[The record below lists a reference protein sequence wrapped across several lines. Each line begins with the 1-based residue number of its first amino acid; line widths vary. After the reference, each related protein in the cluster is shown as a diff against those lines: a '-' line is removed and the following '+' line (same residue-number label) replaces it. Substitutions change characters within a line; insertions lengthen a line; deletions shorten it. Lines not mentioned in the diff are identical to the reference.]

1 MDQCNLLLFQL
12 ILLALCALCH
22 AAPAPADIKETG
34 LTRPSPINPEV
45 LSDPK
50 PAEKLVLLSA
60 DQSQHREKRNE
71 HPPEKPHSIQAQEGL
86 HGPPKNDAP
95 AKPDS
100 VKALE
105 GLHGPPEAHK
115 LEPHKLDAKPQA
127 HHAAKRD
134 IPVPTE
140 VKTTAAPKEDKPH
153 EGAVNAEAAPHV
165 EEHHG
170 STTPHG
176 PLRRHPVPVAEL
188 FNKTKPGS
196 SEESKESKESAEKEG
211 TKA

>member
-1 MDQCNLLLFQL
+1 M
-12 ILLALCALCH
+12 LALCALCH

-34 LTRPSPINPEV
+34 PINPEV

-50 PAEKLVLLSA
+50 PADKVVLLSA
-60 DQSQHREKRNE
+60 DHSQQREKRNE
-71 HPPEKPHSIQAQEGL
+71 HPPEKPHSIQALEGL
-86 HGPPKNDAP
+86 HGQPKNDAP

-100 VKALE
+100 VKAGE
-105 GLHGPPEAHK
+105 GLHGPPGAHK
-115 LEPHKLDAKPQA
+115 LEPHKLDA
-127 HHAAKRD
+127 HHAVKRD

-153 EGAVNAEAAPHV
+153 EGDVNAEAAPHV

-188 FNKTKPGS
+188 FNKAKPGS

-211 TKA
+211 TKP

>member
-1 MDQCNLLLFQL
+1 MLFQL

-34 LTRPSPINPEV
+34 LSRPSLINPEV

-50 PAEKLVLLSA
+50 PADKVVLLSA
-60 DQSQHREKRNE
+60 DHSQQREKRNE
-71 HPPEKPHSIQAQEGL
+71 HPPEKPHSIQALEGL
-86 HGPPKNDAP
+86 HGQPKNDAP

-100 VKALE
+100 VKAGE
-105 GLHGPPEAHK
+105 GLHGPPGAHK
-115 LEPHKLDAKPQA
+115 LELHKLDA
-127 HHAAKRD
+127 HHAVKRD

-153 EGAVNAEAAPHV
+153 EGDVNAEAAPHV

-188 FNKTKPGS
+188 FNKAKPGS

-211 TKA
+211 TKP